1 MKKIIYILSLVLFL
15 GSCVKEQAGISAAT
29 GEEGKITLNLT
40 AIVPDAQPLTKAMG
54 EKPQLTN
61 LYLAVFDEVGYLAEY
76 VKAQDVELATENG
89 VTCKYT
95 VTLSLSDKPRTIH
108 WIGNA
113 PAAVM
118 YGSEESVMMGLI
130 AKGNEDT
137 YWYRKVLYK
146 VDAVSVEGG
155 IKPSDNLV
163 KELSNIP
170 LIRNFAKIKLEDN
183 ASSFELKSYAVVNTM
198 NESYTVAYDFKKG
211 EFKKYMKEME
221 NGQLVPKTYVE
232 LLNEGYDASTPT
244 IATYVTLEEAWRR
257 RVKAD
262 EAYYVYEREKPLSS
276 PAYIIAYGR
285 YEYAETD
292 SYYKINLRNEEDE
305 YMPLLRNF
313 QYTINLNAVYRN
325 GYASP
330 EEAAASTGSG
340 DVSTAI
346 ETESLIYMSDGTASL
361 EVEYTDIVT
370 TTEEPLSLRFAF
382 YPDLRNSS
390 TLYKGAQTEFNESI
404 EFIINKDYG
413 ASGAAI
419 AALSEVNYSGDV
431 PTIEIIP
438 TKPED
443 TPKSQTITVLAHY
456 TPNVEGGIPRS
467 IQRTVKVTVMNDQ
480 LMTIKCVPSEVPNIM
495 GSEFAVNVSIPAGLS
510 RGMFPL
516 DFMVESKNL
525 CITPDLDKNYMNVET
540 GKSVTGSG
548 KPAYFFTK
556 SLSWMDYQKIL
567 NIEGKKTFE
576 IYLATTKANSETD
589 IYVANEYFYGGVV
602 NEERISYASTSLGNY
617 IPLYF
622 KNLTFNPSSVPSGL
636 DVRVAFSFTINEIPE
651 DGKVLLA
658 MVNVA
663 PDENE
668 ERLKL
673 KEVVDGIAHYEYV
686 ATSTG
691 SHTVDLITTSADGQ
705 LKVTLSAYHFMD
717 ESLSATRSK

>member
-1 MKKIIYILSLVLFL
+1 MKKIIHILSLVLFL
-15 GSCVKEQAGISAAT
+15 GSCVKEPAGIIAESA
-29 GEEGKITLNLT
+29 EDGKITLNLT

-76 VKAQDVELATENG
+76 VKAQDVELATDNG

-113 PAAVM
+113 PEAVM
-118 YGSEESVMMGLI
+118 YGSEESVMMGLV

-137 YWYRKVLYK
+137 YWYRKVLDK

-183 ASSFELKSYAVVNTM
+183 ASHFELKSYAVVNTM

-211 EFKKYMKEME
+211 EFKEYMKVK
-221 NGQLVPKTYVE
+221 NGQLIPKTYAD
-232 LLNEGYDASTPT
+232 LLNEGYDASSPT
-244 IATYVTLEEAWRR
+244 IATYVTLEEAWER
-257 RVKAD
+257 RVDAD

-285 YEYAETD
+285 YIYAEED

-325 GYASP
+325 GYATP

-361 EVEYTDIVT
+361 EVQYTDIVT
-370 TTEEPLSLRFAF
+370 TADDPISLRFAF
-382 YPDLRNSS
+382 YPELRDSE
-390 TLYKGAQTEFNESI
+390 TLYKGVQTKYKESI
-404 EFIINKDYG
+404 EFTVNNDYG
-413 ASGAAI
+413 AAGAAI
-419 AALSEVNYSGDV
+419 ASLSEVDYSGDF
-431 PTIEIIP
+431 PTVLIYP

-443 TPKSQTITVLAHY
+443 TPKSQTFTLLAHY

-467 IQRTVKVTVMNDQ
+467 IQRTVKLTVMNDQ
-480 LMTIKCVPSEVPNIM
+480 LMTVECAPTEIPNIM

-516 DFMVESKNL
+516 DFKVESKGL
-525 CITPDLDKNYMNVET
+525 CITPDLDLNYMNVET

-556 SLSWMDYQKIL
+556 SLSWMDYQKIS
-567 NIEGKKTFE
+567 NVEGRKTFSV
-576 IYLATTKANSETD
+576 YLSTTKAASATD
-589 IYVANEYFYGGVV
+589 IYVANDYFYGGVV
-602 NEERISYASTSLGNY
+602 DGERISYASTYLGNY
-617 IPLYF
+617 TPLYF
-622 KNLTFNPSSVPSGL
+622 NTLKFNPSSVPTGV
-636 DVRVAFSFTINEIPE
+636 DVRVVFSFTINEIPE
-651 DGKVLLA
+651 DGKVILA
-658 MVNVA
+658 MENVA

-673 KEVVDGIAHYEYV
+673 KEVVDGVAHYEYI

-691 SHTVDLITTSADGQ
+691 THSFDLITTSVDGEPT
-705 LKVTLSAYHFMD
+705 VTLSAYHFMSD
-717 ESLSATRSK
+717 SLTAKRLN